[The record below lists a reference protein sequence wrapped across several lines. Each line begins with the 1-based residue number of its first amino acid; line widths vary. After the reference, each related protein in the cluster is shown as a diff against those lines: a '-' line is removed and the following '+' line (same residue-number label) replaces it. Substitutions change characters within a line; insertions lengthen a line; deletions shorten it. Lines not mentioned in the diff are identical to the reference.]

1 MGAKYPVTKFMEDL
15 PTYLKSKI
23 GVRGVPLIYVI
34 RDNDTPE
41 PLDTLHTDVPYSEES
56 GSFQKELE
64 RHLPHDGVGWEE
76 DNAAVFDILLSAL
89 QTSSFVTS
97 LKGYQSTQDGR
108 QAWKNLK
115 LHNLGKSVWDKRV
128 KAAEV
133 KVLHRIFDG
142 KNHRFSLQSHC
153 NSHREAHQEMIRA
166 SEETDYQVP
175 DERTRVTRLLESIQT
190 PYSLLQS
197 GDG

>member
-1 MGAKYPVTKFMEDL
+1 MKNL
-15 PTYLKSKI
+15 PIYLQSEI

-41 PLDTLHTDVPYSEES
+41 PLDPLDADVPYSVES

-97 LKGYQSTQDGR
+97 LKGFKRLRMGEV
-108 QAWKNLK
+108 
-115 LHNLGKSVWDKRV
+115 HGK
-128 KAAEV
+128 
-133 KVLHRIFDG
+133 I
-142 KNHRFSLQSHC
+142 
-153 NSHREAHQEMIRA
+153 
-166 SEETDYQVP
+166 
-175 DERTRVTRLLESIQT
+175 
-190 PYSLLQS
+190 
-197 GDG
+197 